1 MTKSKKE
8 YLKYKEAKEKI
19 YNLLIEFQ
27 VAMLKKKGYTQK
39 EIQEYFNKQQEEFSN
54 YEY

>member
-1 MTKSKKE
+1 MNKSKKKCLE
-8 YLKYKEAKEKI
+8 YKEAREKV
-19 YNLLIEFQ
+19 YNLLVEFQ